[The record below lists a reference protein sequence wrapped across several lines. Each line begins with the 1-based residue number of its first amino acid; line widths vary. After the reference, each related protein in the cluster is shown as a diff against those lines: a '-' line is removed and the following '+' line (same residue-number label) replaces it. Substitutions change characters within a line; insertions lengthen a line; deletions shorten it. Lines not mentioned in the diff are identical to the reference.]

1 MRPADADTG
10 PVTGPAIPGLVYG
23 RHPVLEALQAG
34 EPLTEVMLADGVTV
48 RDALARIVT
57 RARDRGV
64 PVKHVPRAALDR
76 VLGHHDINHQGVVAR
91 ISDFAYADPAEILAV
106 GIRRAEAAFIL
117 VLDAV
122 QDVHNLGNLL
132 RSAEA
137 AGVHGVVLADREA
150 AGVTSAVRK
159 ASAGAVAHLPVAR
172 GDLVAIIDQLRERGI
187 HVVGLDATAAL
198 PYDSPDARLAGPVA
212 LVVGGEARGLRT
224 AIANR
229 CDVLVRL
236 PMRGQVASLNAGV
249 AGSIVLYE
257 AIRQRAAAGG

>member
-1 MRPADADTG
+1 MSG
-10 PVTGPAIPGLVYG
+10 PVIPGLVYG

-34 EPLTEVMLADGVTV
+34 EPVTEVMLADGVTV
-48 RDALARIVT
+48 RDTLARIVT

-64 PVKHVPRAALDR
+64 PIKHVPRAALER

-91 ISDFAYADPAEILAV
+91 VSDFAYADPVEILTV
-106 GIRRAEAAFIL
+106 GIKRAEPAFIL

-150 AGVTSAVRK
+150 AGVTPAVRK

-172 GDLVAIIDQLRERGI
+172 GDLVVVLDQLRERGI
-187 HVVGLDATAAL
+187 RVVGLDATGAVA
-198 PYDSPDARLAGPVA
+198 YDSPEAGLSGPLA
-212 LVVGGEARGLRT
+212 LVVGGEARGLRA
-224 AIANR
+224 AIAKR
-229 CDVLVRL
+229 CDALVRL

-257 AIRQRAAAGG
+257 AIRQRAAAGA